1 MKHLTRGDYAAA
13 LRLIGELERAS
24 DAPEHFARE
33 GARLLSSYVAAELT
47 TLSVCDL
54 ATGHRE
60 VIGLPALRLGPDE
73 IAAFDRHF
81 YEHPL
86 VRYHGIERGPG
97 ARRISDS
104 MGPAAFRNT
113 ALYDEYYRRVGLH
126 HAIAVPLQQDGRML
140 VSFVLNRAHVDFSER
155 DRERLELLRPHLV
168 WLYAQVCRV
177 KARAAETVRNA
188 PMPALPDAPIA
199 GELTPREREVLA
211 WLAHGKT
218 DAEIAAFLGTSPR
231 TVHKHLEHIYVK
243 LGVETRTAAV
253 MRGFGMAPPAP

>member
-13 LRLIGELERAS
+13 LRLIAELERAS
-24 DAPEHFARE
+24 DSLEHFARE
-33 GARLLSSYVAAELT
+33 GARLLSDYVAAELT
-47 TLSVCDL
+47 TLSLCDL

-60 VIGLPALRLGPDE
+60 AVGLPA
-73 IAAFDRHF
+73 H
-81 YEHPL
+81 
-86 VRYHGIERGPG
+86 
-97 ARRISDS
+97 RR
-104 MGPAAFRNT
+104 T
-113 ALYDEYYRRVGLH
+113 ALHDEYARPVGLH
-126 HAIAVPLQQDGRML
+126 HAIAVPLLQDGRML
-140 VSFVLNRAHVDFSER
+140 VSFVLSRAHLDFSER

-177 KARAAETVRNA
+177 KARAAETARTA
-188 PMPALPDAPIA
+188 PLPPMPDAPIA
-199 GELTPREREVLA
+199 GDLTPREREVLG
-211 WLAHGKT
+211 WLAYGKT